1 MLSLPQLQAGA
12 LRALASGSLTRDPQL
27 PDLPTV
33 AEQGYPGFETSQW
46 YGLNAPAK
54 TPEAVIARLADAAA
68 KAAKSPLVA
77 ERLAPD
83 DAEPIGSSPA
93 EYAAYVQQDAKR
105 MLPLIDAAGLR
116 EN

>member
-1 MLSLPQLQAGA
+1 MPEVG
-12 LRALASGSLTRDPQL
+12 
-27 PDLPTV
+27 TV

-54 TPEAVIARLADAAA
+54 TPEAVIARLAEAAA

-93 EYAAYVQQDAKR
+93 EYAAFIKTEQARWSKVVR
-105 MLPLIDAAGLR
+105 AAHIHAD
-116 EN
+116 